1 MYIPLSLLYADTKFK
16 CSEDQNGTLVSLY
29 YDIETKIKSYVAGSQ
44 SVIVYGV
51 IIIVVGL
58 TGMLILM
65 MIVLLISYANRWN
78 SKFNS
83 EQGEAQLLVVRSIR
97 VTKMEHIKSRINFAN
112 SIIIIICVC
121 MTFYMY
127 TQLD

>member
-1 MYIPLSLLYADTKFK
+1 MYADTKFK
-16 CSEDQNGTLVSLY
+16 CSDDQKGTLVSLY
-29 YDIETKIKSYVAGSQ
+29 YDIETKIKSYVAGPQ

-51 IIIVVGL
+51 IIFVVGL
-58 TGMLILM
+58 IGMLILM

-97 VTKMEHIKSRINFAN
+97 VTNKNG
-112 SIIIIICVC
+112 
-121 MTFYMY
+121 TY
-127 TQLD
+127 

>member
-83 EQGEAQLLVVRSIR
+83 EQGEA
-97 VTKMEHIKSRINFAN
+97 
-112 SIIIIICVC
+112 
-121 MTFYMY
+121 
-127 TQLD
+127 